1 MKLENLRENLLDM
14 VEDVYLEPDLLK
26 QGLVTVEDTA
36 DQLIFEGIKY
46 AYDETADKK
55 SIRQH
60 LIDNGMD
67 PEIDK
72 RKYSRALEYAQYY
85 RDEQYNRMIES
96 YEKTIDELQG
106 KDMDAFNKRLEGH
119 ELNCMQFFELCNMSD
134 IPLLKKIVGKQI
146 SDSKK
151 VSNTKFREYFDE
163 YDALVQ
169 SLFDGMDSNE
179 KTVFN
184 TIAYFV
190 LEWKYGVEAIY
201 NLTLEAEKHGY
212 PEIPLVRI
220 GWMCGVMNMP
230 GVEWF
235 PHDIGEESRFVYHR
249 NTYAPFIYN
258 ATDADWKTYDAVMQD
273 MYRVKLS
280 IQFCESTKSIT
291 DIIKGIS
298 ISERVEFLHKRYWL
312 WDKRTKKDWT
322 DSRIKYARELYK
334 AIFMNIQQPKIK

>member
-14 VEDVYLEPDLLK
+14 VEDVYPKPDLLT

-46 AYDETADKK
+46 AYDETAEKK

-72 RKYSRALEYAQYY
+72 RKFSRALEYAQYY

-96 YEKTIDELQG
+96 YGKTIDELQG
-106 KDMDAFNKRLEGH
+106 KDMDAFNKRMEGH
-119 ELNCMQFFELCNMSD
+119 ELDGMHFFELCNMSD
-134 IPLLKKIVGKQI
+134 VPLLKKIVGKQI

-151 VSNTKFREYFDE
+151 VSNVKFREYFDE

-169 SLFDGMDSNE
+169 SLFDSMDSDE

-190 LEWKYGVEAIY
+190 LEWKYGVEAVY

-212 PEIPLVRI
+212 PEIPMLRI
-220 GWMCGVMNMP
+220 GWMCGVVNLP
-230 GVEWF
+230 KVEWF

-249 NTYAPFIYN
+249 NTYAPFIYS
-258 ATDADWKTYDAVMQD
+258 ATDEEWHIYDAVMQD
-273 MYRVKLS
+273 MYRVKL
-280 IQFCESTKSIT
+280 
-291 DIIKGIS
+291 
-298 ISERVEFLHKRYWL
+298 
-312 WDKRTKKDWT
+312 
-322 DSRIKYARELYK
+322 
-334 AIFMNIQQPKIK
+334 